1 MSTESSEL
9 PAAGELM
16 APPFVAALQRR
27 ALGVTI
33 VAAVIS
39 AILFVLHPRAA
50 MPAYLIAFMLCLG
63 VTLGCQAILMMQHLS
78 GGNWGVVTRRMLE
91 AASNTVP
98 LMALL
103 FVPVVIGRHALFGWS
118 RAADVARDTMLQ
130 FKHPYLNTGA
140 FILRAVIYFVLWW
153 LLARYLQR
161 WSDEQDRGSKRDL
174 LARFQN
180 LSGVGLV
187 IYFFSISFAVIDW
200 VMSLMPHWYSTVFGM
215 LFVVGQGLASFA
227 FLVVIA
233 MLLSQYPPL
242 NHVIKP
248 KHFHDLGKLLLTFV
262 MLWGYLAYSQLIV
275 IWSGNL
281 PQEIDW
287 YVMRTRGGW
296 KWIAVLLIFV
306 QFALPFCLLLS
317 RNLKKTAPKLAGLAL
332 LILVMRWM
340 DMYWMVEPNFSPGNF
355 HLKATDI
362 LLPIAMGGLW
372 LTVFCIYLRRRPL
385 LPVGDPHLP
394 EVWKG

>member
-1 MSTESSEL
+1 MSTESSAL

-16 APPFVAALQRR
+16 APPFVTRLQRR
-27 ALGVTI
+27 ALWVTI
-33 VAAVIS
+33 VAAILSV
-39 AILFVLHPRAA
+39 ILFILHPRAA

-78 GGNWGVVTRRMLE
+78 GGNWGVVTRRLLE

-103 FVPVVIGRHALFGWS
+103 FIPVLLGRHALYGWS
-118 RAADVARDTMLQ
+118 RPAELARDAMLR
-130 FKHPYLNTGA
+130 FKHPYLNTGQV
-140 FILRAVIYFVLWW
+140 ILRAVIYFVLWW

-174 LARFQN
+174 LVRFQN

-187 IYFFSISFAVIDW
+187 IYFFSISFAAIDW
-200 VMSLMPHWYSTVFGM
+200 VMSLMPHWYSTIFGM
-215 LFVVGQGLASFA
+215 LFVAGQALASFA
-227 FLVVIA
+227 FLIVIA

-242 NHVIKP
+242 NRVLEA

-262 MLWGYLAYSQLIV
+262 MIWAYFAYSQLIV

-287 YVMRTRGGW
+287 YTIRTHGGW
-296 KWIAVLLIFV
+296 KWVAVLIIFV
-306 QFALPFCLLLS
+306 HFALPFALLLS
-317 RNLKKTAPKLAGLAL
+317 RNLKRNAPRLAALAL
-332 LILVMRWM
+332 LILLMRWV

-355 HLKATDI
+355 HLKWADI
-362 LLPIAMGGLW
+362 FVPIAMGGLW
-372 LTVFCIYLRRRPL
+372 FTVFCVFLRRRPM
-385 LPVGDPHLP
+385 LPVGDPHMP
-394 EVWKG
+394 EIWKE

>member
-1 MSTESSEL
+1 MSTEPSAL
-9 PAAGELM
+9 PAAAELM
-16 APPFVAALQRR
+16 APPFVAQLQRK
-27 ALGVTI
+27 ALWVTI
-33 VAAVIS
+33 VAAIIS
-39 AILFVLHPRAA
+39 VILFVVHPRAV

-78 GGNWGVVTRRMLE
+78 GGNWGVITRRMLE

-103 FVPVVIGRHALFGWS
+103 FVPVLIGRHALFGWS
-118 RAADVARDTMLQ
+118 RAADVVRDTMLQ
-130 FKHPYLNTGA
+130 FKHPYLNTGGV
-140 FILRAVIYFVLWW
+140 ILRAVIYFGLWW

-161 WSDEQDRGSKRDL
+161 WSDEQDRGSRRDL
-174 LARFQN
+174 LVRFQN

-242 NHVIKP
+242 NRVIEP

-287 YVMRTRGGW
+287 YIMRTRGGW
-296 KWIAVLLIFV
+296 KWIAGLLIFV

-317 RNLKKTAPKLAGLAL
+317 RNLKRTAPKLAALAL

-340 DMYWMVEPNFSPGNF
+340 DMYWMIEPNFSPGDF
-355 HLKATDI
+355 HLKVADI
-362 LLPIAMGGLW
+362 VLPIAMGGLW
-372 LTVFCIYLRRRPL
+372 LTVFCIYLKRRPL
-385 LPVGDPHLP
+385 LPVGDPHMP
-394 EVWKG
+394 EIWKG